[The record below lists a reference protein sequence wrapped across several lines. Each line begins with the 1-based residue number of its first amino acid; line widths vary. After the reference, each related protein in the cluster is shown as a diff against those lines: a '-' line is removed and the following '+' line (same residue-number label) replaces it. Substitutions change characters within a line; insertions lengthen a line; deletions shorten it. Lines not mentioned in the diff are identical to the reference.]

1 MLTSEQHRCSNEKR
15 NFSAEFKRESAQLVV
30 DQKYTVADAAKAMDV
45 GLSTMTRWVKQLR
58 DERQGKTPKASP
70 ITPEQIEIRKLRK
83 KLQRIEME
91 NEILKKGGVL
101 RKAVRLRYAFIRDN
115 TCCWPVRLLCRVL
128 DVHPSGFYAWLQQ
141 PHSQRHQA
149 DLRLTGQIKQFWLE
163 SGCVYGYRKIHLDL
177 RDSGQ
182 QCGVNRVWRLM
193 KRVGIKAQVGY
204 RSPRARKGE
213 ASIMSPNRLQRQFN
227 PDAPDERWV
236 TDITYIRTHEGWL
249 YLAVVVALF
258 SRKIIGWSM
267 QSRMTKDIVLNALL
281 MAVWRRNPE
290 KQVLV
295 HSDQGSQYTSHEW
308 QSFLKSHGLEGSMSR
323 RGNCH
328 DNAVAESFFQLLKR
342 ERIKKKIYGMR
353 EEARSDIFDY
363 IEMFYNSKRRHGSS
377 EQMSP
382 TEYENQYYQRLGS
395 V

>member
-1 MLTSEQHRCSNEKR
+1 MSGKR
-15 NFSAEFKRESAQLVV
+15 YPEEFKIEAVKQVV
-30 DQKYTVADAAKAMDV
+30 DRGYSVASVATRLDITTHSLYAWIKKYGPDSSANKEQSDAQAEIRRLQKELKRVT
-45 GLSTMTRWVKQLR
+45 
-58 DERQGKTPKASP
+58 DERD
-70 ITPEQIEIRKLRK
+70 IFK
-83 KLQRIEME
+83 KSR
-91 NEILKKGGVL
+91 GVL

-213 ASIMSPNRLQRQFN
+213 ASIVSPNRLQRQFN
-227 PDAPDERWV
+227 PDAPDKRWV

-249 YLAVVVALF
+249 YLAVVVDLF

-281 MAVWRRNPE
+281 MAVWRRNPQ

-323 RGNCH
+323 RGNFH

-342 ERIKKKIYGMR
+342 ERIKKKIYGTR

-377 EQMSP
+377 DQMSP

>member
-1 MLTSEQHRCSNEKR
+1 MSGKR
-15 NFSAEFKRESAQLVV
+15 YPEEFKIEAVKQVV
-30 DQKYTVADAAKAMDV
+30 DRGYSVASVATRLDITTHSLYAWIKKYGPDSSTNKEQSDAQAEIRRLQKELKRVT
-45 GLSTMTRWVKQLR
+45 
-58 DERQGKTPKASP
+58 DERD
-70 ITPEQIEIRKLRK
+70 IFK
-83 KLQRIEME
+83 KSR
-91 NEILKKGGVL
+91 GVL

-141 PHSQRHQA
+141 SHSQRHQA

-213 ASIMSPNRLQRQFN
+213 ASIVSPNRLQRQFN

-249 YLAVVVALF
+249 YLAVVVDLF

-281 MAVWRRNPE
+281 MAVWRRNPQ

-323 RGNCH
+323 RGNFH

-342 ERIKKKIYGMR
+342 ERIKKKLYGTR

-377 EQMSP
+377 DQMSP